1 MTRAMAEGK
10 TAKCEECPRAKNL
23 QLLPSSFP
31 DPSIFL
37 EDLFGGAAAAAV
49 TAAAG
54 AMAAAAAAVAGVG
67 VVGDPADDLGVFLSL
82 ALDEGW

>member
-1 MTRAMAEGK
+1 LTRAMAEGK

-37 EDLFGGAAAAAV
+37 EDLFGGAAAAA
-49 TAAAG
+49 AG
-54 AMAAAAAAVAGVG
+54 AMAAAAAAAAVAGVG

>member
-1 MTRAMAEGK
+1 LTRAMAEGK

-37 EDLFGGAAAAAV
+37 EDLFGGAAAAA
-49 TAAAG
+49 AG
-54 AMAAAAAAVAGVG
+54 AMAAAAAAAAVAGVG

-82 ALDEGW
+82 ALDEDW